1 MVVAA
6 NIQNKGIELHNSLF
20 QVEGNL
26 NNAKLKQIIEDLEI
40 NNAKLNIDMSK
51 EEVTNIVKLSSFL
64 ANGSGAR
71 GTPTFFVND
80 EFIVGYVSID
90 RIKALL
96 NL

>member
-1 MVVAA
+1 
-6 NIQNKGIELHNSLF
+6 
-20 QVEGNL
+20 
-26 NNAKLKQIIEDLEI
+26 
-40 NNAKLNIDMSK
+40 MSK

-80 EFIVGYVSID
+80 EFIVGYVSIE